1 MQNDMSHKLNIAIDL
16 LADMII
22 HYLSTDSSTALID
35 STGSD
40 WLKQTLWRQME
51 QESMARM
58 EHDMLVEMLGSKHF
72 RRVA

>member
-1 MQNDMSHKLNIAIDL
+1 MQTEMSQKLSIAIDL

-22 HYLSTDSSTALID
+22 HYLSTNLMD
-35 STGSD
+35 STYD
-40 WLKQTLWRQME
+40 LWLKQTLWRQIE

-58 EHDMLVEMLGSKHF
+58 EHEMLVEMLGSKHF